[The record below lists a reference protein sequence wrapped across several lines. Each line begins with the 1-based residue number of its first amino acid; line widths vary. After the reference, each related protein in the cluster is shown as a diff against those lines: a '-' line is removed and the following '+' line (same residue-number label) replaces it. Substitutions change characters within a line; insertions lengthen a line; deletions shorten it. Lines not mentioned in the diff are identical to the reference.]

1 MAKAKKIRRLSAGP
15 GSKARGRT
23 AKTHEFDP
31 EIGNRGAI
39 QLEKRIDT
47 DRPIGN
53 GGGKNRGDRRDMS
66 RTYSG
71 NEKHAARGNTPRVDV
86 RTRKR

>member
-1 MAKAKKIRRLSAGP
+1 MAKGNKIRHLVAKP
-15 GSKARGRT
+15 GAKIRGRM
-23 AKTHEFDP
+23 AKTVEFDP
-31 EIGNRGAI
+31 EIANRGAV

-86 RTRKR
+86 KTRKR